1 MMPIS
6 PESRKRLLKQTPIIV
21 RAETDE
27 HTPTSLTRVLVRV
40 PLHTVS
46 AGATAGR
53 RKSLPGKRQCHSC
66 QNPSQFHGNRLTLH
80 PQSGQHLL
88 PGIEPGP
95 KFLGGR
101 YARQAKPTNV
111 RLSDTQRISI
121 ERPSLSNV
129 KPGLLP
135 RGVSAHA
142 KIA

>member
-53 RKSLPGKRQCHSC
+53 RKSLPGKRQCHSFLTPFAFPADGRI
-66 QNPSQFHGNRLTLH
+66 QYLVWSPPTPRRWNP
-80 PQSGQHLL
+80 
-88 PGIEPGP
+88 
-95 KFLGGR
+95 
-101 YARQAKPTNV
+101 
-111 RLSDTQRISI
+111 
-121 ERPSLSNV
+121 
-129 KPGLLP
+129 
-135 RGVSAHA
+135 
-142 KIA
+142 